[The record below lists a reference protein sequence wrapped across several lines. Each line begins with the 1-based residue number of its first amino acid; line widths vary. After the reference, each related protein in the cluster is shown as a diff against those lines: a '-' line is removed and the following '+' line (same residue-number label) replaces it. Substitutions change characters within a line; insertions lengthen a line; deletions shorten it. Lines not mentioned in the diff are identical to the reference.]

1 MYLVCVLLNLKEA
14 WKVIDWP
21 GLLLDDD
28 GSEKW
33 TELSLSALNDLSQ
46 YYLLEGVEQQQYMK
60 CDSGFVLVCALSWW
74 RWLLLESTE
83 KKSSWEIGDSGW
95 KKLFAWPSHAGS
107 FLSVLFCG
115 WMADELIFRCVFSK
129 HCPMKRR
136 YLLLDV
142 GAIVHLLGD
151 CSLWCWSIPTKF
163 HWNKKGVS
171 TTLQMRF
178 LPSRMFQGK
187 IIDHLRPI
195 SYQSEMGQE

>member
-1 MYLVCVLLNLKEA
+1 MYLGCVLLTLKEA

-21 GLLLDDD
+21 SLLLDDD

-33 TELSLSALNDLSQ
+33 RELSLSALNDLSQ
-46 YYLLEGVEQQQYMK
+46 YYFLEGVEQREYMK

-83 KKSSWEIGDSGW
+83 KKSSWETGDSGW
-95 KKLFAWPSHAGS
+95 KKLFAWPSHAKS
-107 FLSVLFCG
+107 FLSVLFWG
-115 WMADELIFRCVFSK
+115 WMADELIFRYVFSK

-151 CSLWCWSIPTKF
+151 CSLWCCWSIPTKF
-163 HWNKKGVS
+163 HWNNKGVS
-171 TTLQMRF
+171 TTLRF

-187 IIDHLRPI
+187 IDHLRTI
-195 SYQSEMGQE
+195 SYQSEMVQE